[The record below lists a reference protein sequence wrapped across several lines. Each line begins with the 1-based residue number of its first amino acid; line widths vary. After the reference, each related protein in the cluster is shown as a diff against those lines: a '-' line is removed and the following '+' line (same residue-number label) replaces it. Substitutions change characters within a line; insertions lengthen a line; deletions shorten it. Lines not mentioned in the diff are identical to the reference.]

1 MKKLKVSLQRSTIG
15 TTDRQKATVKGLG
28 LRKVGDVRVL
38 DNTPAIRGMIRRVL
52 HLVDA
57 TEIDSELDLG

>member
-1 MKKLKVSLQRSTIG
+1 MKKLKVSLHRSTIG
-15 TTDRQKATVKGLG
+15 TTERQKATVKGLG
-28 LRKVGDVRVL
+28 LRKVGDSRVL

-57 TEIDSELDLG
+57 SEIDTELELG

>member
-1 MKKLKVSLQRSTIG
+1 MKKLKVSLHRSTIG

-38 DNTPAIRGMIRRVL
+38 DNTPAIRGMVRRVL

-57 TEIDSELDLG
+57 TEIDSELELG

>member
-1 MKKLKVSLQRSTIG
+1 MKKLKVSLHRSTIG

-57 TEIDSELDLG
+57 TEIDSELKLG

>member
-1 MKKLKVSLQRSTIG
+1 MKKLKVSLHRSTIG
-15 TTDRQKATVKGLG
+15 TTERQKATVKGLG

-57 TEIDSELDLG
+57 SEIDTELELG

>member
-1 MKKLKVSLQRSTIG
+1 MKKLKVSLHRSTIG

-57 TEIDSELDLG
+57 TEIDSELELG

>member
-1 MKKLKVSLQRSTIG
+1 VKKLKVSLHRSTIG

-57 TEIDSELDLG
+57 TEIDSELELG